1 MAVIHD
7 PDKSGHDDPATTLS
21 LVDVDESMNYFSV
34 HWERNATNDEQHPSV
49 ENGCG
54 NGACE
59 VYDEDTCLCETTVS
73 ETQAFSSLPSR
84 TDALAQLTIGAFSPD
99 MFDDDEYELVEA
111 SGGVEAWRR
120 KFHDPNPPAT
130 SSPTGYCETNLLGF
144 NADAESG
151 TTADWWHSVRS
162 I

>member
-1 MAVIHD
+1 MKLHHD

-21 LVDVDESMNYFSV
+21 LVNVDESMNYFSV

-73 ETQAFSSLPSR
+73 ETQAVVAKIAYRPGDQDYIVF
-84 TDALAQLTIGAFSPD
+84 DMAFR
-99 MFDDDEYELVEA
+99 M
-111 SGGVEAWRR
+111 
-120 KFHDPNPPAT
+120 
-130 SSPTGYCETNLLGF
+130 
-144 NADAESG
+144 
-151 TTADWWHSVRS
+151 
-162 I
+162 